1 MTQSRRDYTLG
12 EALRTP
18 VFWVML
24 AMFTG
29 TVTGG
34 LMAVAQLSVIAE
46 DLGVRN
52 VVRSISTS
60 SPWRRCRSR

>member
-1 MTQSRRDYTLG
+1 MQSRRDYTLA
-12 EALRTP
+12 EAPRTP

-24 AMFTG
+24 AMFTA

-46 DLGVRN
+46 
-52 VVRSISTS
+52 ISASATF
-60 SPWRRCRSR
+60 R